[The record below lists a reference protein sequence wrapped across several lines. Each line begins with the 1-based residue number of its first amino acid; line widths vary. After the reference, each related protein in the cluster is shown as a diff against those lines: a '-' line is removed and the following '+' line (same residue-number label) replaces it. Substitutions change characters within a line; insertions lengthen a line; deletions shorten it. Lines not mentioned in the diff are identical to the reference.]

1 MHSRFALP
9 TQHTPTTKE
18 TLCGKKTEGYR
29 KGEAK
34 EGRGRKKSL
43 LFFTLL
49 G

>member
-1 MHSRFALP
+1 VVRDHHPPQKKLFV
-9 TQHTPTTKE
+9 
-18 TLCGKKTEGYR
+18 GKKR
-29 KGEAK
+29 KDQSIKGREAK